1 MDSDVV
7 TRILVEVAT
16 GKTPARPD
24 TLEEAA
30 MRSQLT
36 MECEEIVAR
45 GGEVEIPHEIPDVA

>member
-24 TLEEAA
+24 TPEEAA
-30 MRSQLT
+30 MRVQLQK
-36 MECEEIVAR
+36 ECEEIVAR
-45 GGEVEIPHEIPDVA
+45 GGVVDIPHEIPDVA